1 MAGSSWKKISPP
13 RACSAGH
20 HEDAIPET
28 KSTSHLQENIDMIAR
43 HERDFLERRTKA
55 ERLGDTVASG
65 VGSLKFVV
73 AHALIFIAWM
83 AVNTFH
89 IAGIPHFDSAPFELL
104 ALIFAFEAI
113 MLSSFV
119 LMRQSRM
126 ARRADERDHLEL
138 QVLLLTEKEITAVL
152 SLCRSI
158 AHHIGLRDEAA
169 QPAVAKLS
177 EETPIDE
184 MAQTIRENL
193 PHE

>member
-1 MAGSSWKKISPP
+1 MSQVSS
-13 RACSAGH
+13 
-20 HEDAIPET
+20 EDAIPET

-55 ERLGDTVASG
+55 ERVGDSVASG
-65 VGSLKFVV
+65 VGSLTFV
-73 AHALIFIAWM
+73 ATHACIFIAWM

-89 IAGIPHFDSAPFELL
+89 IAGIPHFDPAPFELL

-152 SLCRSI
+152 SLCRGI
-158 AHHIGLRDEAA
+158 AHQLGLRDEAA
-169 QPAVAKLS
+169 QPEVAKLS

-193 PHE
+193 PQQD